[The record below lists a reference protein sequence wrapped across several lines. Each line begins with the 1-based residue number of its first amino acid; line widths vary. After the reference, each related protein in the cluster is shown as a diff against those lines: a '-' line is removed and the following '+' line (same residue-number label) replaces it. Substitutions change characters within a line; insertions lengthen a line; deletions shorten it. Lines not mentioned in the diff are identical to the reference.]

1 MSTKRQRRAA
11 IRSIMQQLEQ
21 IKAAEERYRDNIPEN
36 LQGSVVFEKAD
47 QYVSLLDEALDLLG
61 SLE

>member
-1 MSTKRQRRAA
+1 LSTKRQRRAA